1 MTATRL
7 NKENRMTICGTI
19 KSYDENRESGTIAPE
34 GGGEVLRFKRS
45 AVSPRQSERPQER
58 ERFSYEQGKDG
69 AGKNC
74 AVNLR
79 RAVEA

>member
-1 MTATRL
+1 
-7 NKENRMTICGTI
+7 MTIYGTI
-19 KSYDENRESGTIAPE
+19 KSYDESRESGTIAPD

-45 AVSPRQSERPQER
+45 AVSPQQSERPKER

-79 RAVEA
+79 RVVEA